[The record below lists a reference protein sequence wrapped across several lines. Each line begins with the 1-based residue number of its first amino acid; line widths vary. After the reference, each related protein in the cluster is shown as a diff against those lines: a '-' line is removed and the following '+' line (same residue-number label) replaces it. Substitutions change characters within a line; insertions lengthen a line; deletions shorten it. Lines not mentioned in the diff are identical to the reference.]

1 MQLLITITLL
11 FLLSFSFIN
20 FSEKGGTF
28 HETSFLRSW
37 QEDFVKENQMMPRGG
52 PDFQSGFNLYR
63 RLLLLQLLTGAKMS
77 VLVVLLT
84 FTTAVLSSPS
94 AKKGHSTFIQTE
106 EGYYLTGHV
115 IDRQKASSALSC
127 AHLCLRSR
135 PLCRSVNYREI
146 KGNMIC
152 ELNDDGTDSAKANAP
167 SLVPMPGYV
176 FGQML
181 DLTVSKTCS

>member
-1 MQLLITITLL
+1 
-11 FLLSFSFIN
+11 
-20 FSEKGGTF
+20 
-28 HETSFLRSW
+28 
-37 QEDFVKENQMMPRGG
+37 
-52 PDFQSGFNLYR
+52 
-63 RLLLLQLLTGAKMS
+63 MS

-106 EGYYLTGHV
+106 EGYYLTGYV

-146 KGNMIC
+146 EGNMIC

-181 DLTVSKTCS
+181 DLTVSKTFS

>member
-63 RLLLLQLLTGAKMS
+63 RLLLLQLLTGANMS

-106 EGYYLTGHV
+106 EDYYLTGHV
-115 IDRQKASSALSC
+115 IDRQKEIGRAS
-127 AHLCLRSR
+127 
-135 PLCRSVNYREI
+135 CRERV
-146 KGNMIC
+146 
-152 ELNDDGTDSAKANAP
+152 
-167 SLVPMPGYV
+167 
-176 FGQML
+176 
-181 DLTVSKTCS
+181 

>member
-52 PDFQSGFNLYR
+52 PDFKSGFNLYR
-63 RLLLLQLLTGAKMS
+63 RLLLLQLLTGANMS

-84 FTTAVLSSPS
+84 FTTAVLSSPP

-106 EGYYLTGHV
+106 EDYYLTGHV
-115 IDRQKASSALSC
+115 IDRQKVSSALSC

-146 KGNMIC
+146 EGNMIC
-152 ELNDDGTDSAKANAP
+152 ELNDDGTDSAKDNAP

-181 DLTVSKTCS
+181 DLTVSKTFS

>member
-1 MQLLITITLL
+1 
-11 FLLSFSFIN
+11 
-20 FSEKGGTF
+20 
-28 HETSFLRSW
+28 
-37 QEDFVKENQMMPRGG
+37 MMPRGG
-52 PDFQSGFNLYR
+52 HDFQSGFNLYR
-63 RLLLLQLLTGAKMS
+63 RLLLLQLLTGANMN

-84 FTTAVLSSPS
+84 FTTAVLSSPP

-106 EGYYLTGHV
+106 EDYYLTGHV

-146 KGNMIC
+146 EGNVIC

-181 DLTVSKTCS
+181 DLTVSKTFS